1 MKRQLAVVLVSVVL
15 LFALPSLSGSL
26 GAGAASPAGGL
37 GPYYKTFTG
46 NDFDSFDS
54 DDVVRFAALTGGG
67 VWVKSRAPGGSGPSY
82 LEVGVEL
89 PSGAQGSAVTFY
101 VRN

>member
-1 MKRQLAVVLVSVVL
+1 MNRLIVPALVSLAV

-26 GAGAASPAGGL
+26 GVGAASPAGGL

-54 DDVVRFAALTGGG
+54 DDVVRFATLTGGG

-89 PSGAQGSAVTFY
+89 PSGAQVSAV
-101 VRN
+101 